1 MSLSRKIRLRCR
13 YLGRRGC
20 WLTAFNFA
28 KLLFSLD
35 PLGDPHGAAL
45 WLDFLAVKSNNG
57 EWLISMLEQASSH
70 QAAMAWHGYPGMAYA
85 QALAL
90 RADENAKKHGDHSES
105 DLALQEAIKKFPQV
119 VLPLADKIG
128 ANLLGS
134 ARTDQLL
141 QMEAGYS

>member
-1 MSLSRKIRLRCR
+1 MKLIRR

-28 KLLFSLD
+28 KLLYSLD

-57 EWLISMLEQASSH
+57 EWLISILEQASTN

-119 VLPLADKIG
+119 VLPLADKLG
-128 ANLLGS
+128 ANVSGA
-134 ARTDQLL
+134 ARTHKLL
-141 QMEAGYS
+141 QIEAGYS